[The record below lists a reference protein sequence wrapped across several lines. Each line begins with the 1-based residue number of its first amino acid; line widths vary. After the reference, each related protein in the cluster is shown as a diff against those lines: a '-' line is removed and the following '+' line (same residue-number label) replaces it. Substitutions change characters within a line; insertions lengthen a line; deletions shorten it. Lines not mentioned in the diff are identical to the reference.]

1 MLINNKKVSKLPA
14 SVANLGFGIIPRKN
28 IDQIIIIPVEKRILI
43 VLSCKATINLKKYSK
58 WTPLTLRS
66 NKQKHNVSNNKTI
79 WINNEKLEVEEFW
92 YMVILQKLF
101 RFLSNNQ
108 YQSCYLLY
116 YTKLGK
122 IGRMPDLWLYLTSNK
137 SC

>member
-92 YMVILQKLF
+92 
-101 RFLSNNQ
+101 
-108 YQSCYLLY
+108 
-116 YTKLGK
+116 
-122 IGRMPDLWLYLTSNK
+122 
-137 SC
+137 